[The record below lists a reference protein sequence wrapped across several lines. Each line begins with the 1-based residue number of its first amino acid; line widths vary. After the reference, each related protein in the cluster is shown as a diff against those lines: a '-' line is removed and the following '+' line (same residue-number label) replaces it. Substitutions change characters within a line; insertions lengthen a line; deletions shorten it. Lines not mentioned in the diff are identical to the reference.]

1 MTDVAESAPA
11 SSAPD
16 EQRTRPIAPWIALVI
31 AVVMTGLFVVLVG
44 ADSSGGNR
52 DADSPLLSRP
62 APEAVGTLLDG
73 SGFDLS
79 QRKGSW
85 VIINFFRADCA
96 PCIAEHPDL
105 VEFNAQQEA
114 LGTEGAEFY
123 SIVVN
128 DTREDVEEFFD
139 ERGGDWPVVL
149 EHEQID
155 VAFGVALVP
164 ETWIIDP
171 SGVVRARIISRVSL
185 ETLNVT
191 MQQLREADA
200 A

>member
-1 MTDVAESAPA
+1 MTEVVETGPEVLEGPRS
-11 SSAPD
+11 
-16 EQRTRPIAPWIALVI
+16 RPVAPWIALVI
-31 AVVMTGLFVVLVG
+31 AIVLTGLFVVLVG
-44 ADSSGGNR
+44 ADSNGGGK
-52 DADSPLLSRP
+52 DADSPLLGRP

-85 VIINFFRADCA
+85 VLINFFRADCA

-105 VEFNAQQEA
+105 VDFVAQQEA
-114 LGTEGAEFY
+114 LGTQGAEFY

-128 DTREDVEEFFD
+128 DTREDVEEFFA
-139 ERGGDWPVVL
+139 ERGGEWPVVL

-171 SGVVRARIISRVSL
+171 SGVVQVRIISRVSA
-185 ETLNVT
+185 ETLSVT
-191 MQQLREADA
+191 MQQLREQYGA
-200 A
+200 